1 MVAHK
6 LPGNFIPVI
15 WSRKVLKSLDNK
27 LVFGSLCNR
36 NYEGEITGVGS
47 EVRINSI
54 GDINT
59 FDYESNTDMPDPQ
72 VLTDDQRRLVI
83 DQQKGFNFQVDDI
96 IEFQSNVDLQNE
108 AIPKATYA
116 IENTIDQSIAD
127 LYRDTPDINMI
138 GTDSSP
144 ISLNNPSDF
153 YPLLINMRTMH
164 TRRNVPNDGTRCI
177 VMPPEAFGQ
186 LLKDTSRFVFPNA
199 PDMATGVLRNGRL
212 DTVTGYMIY
221 ESNNCAEV
229 TESGHKIYKIMA
241 FYRETISLAMQIIN
255 VETYRMEKRFA
266 NAVKGLYVYG
276 TKVVR
281 PETLLTLSAT
291 IN

>member
-1 MVAHK
+1 MVANK
-6 LPGNFIPVI
+6 QPGNFIPVI
-15 WSRKVLKSLDNK
+15 WARKVLKSLDNK
-27 LVFGSLCNR
+27 LVFGGLCNR

-83 DQQKGFNFQVDDI
+83 DQQKGFNFQIDDI

-116 IENTIDQSIAD
+116 IENTIDRSIAY
-127 LYRDTPDINMI
+127 LYQDTPYINMI

-144 ISLNNPSDF
+144 ISLSNPSDF
-153 YPLLINMRTMH
+153 YPLLIDMRTMH
-164 TRRNVPNDGTRCI
+164 KRRNVPDDGTRCI

-221 ESNNCAEV
+221 ESNNCIEETV
-229 TESGHKIYKIMA
+229 SGHKIYKIMA

-281 PETLLTLSAT
+281 PETLLTLTAT